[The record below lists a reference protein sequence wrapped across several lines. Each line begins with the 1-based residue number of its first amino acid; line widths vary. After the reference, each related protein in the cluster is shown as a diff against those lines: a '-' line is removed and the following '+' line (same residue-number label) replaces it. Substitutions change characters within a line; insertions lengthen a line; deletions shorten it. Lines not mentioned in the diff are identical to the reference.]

1 MKQMSLYYLDY
12 FGQNWEKCELSQMN
26 SGYAE
31 HFIEYRQGAMDDDI
45 KESANSPYSLA
56 TATLD
61 DLLMFEETSMNKR
74 EYRTSE
80 MHQLYSFITPENID
94 GLMNYRKFTNKE
106 TLTLNTEAYRT
117 AYPDNPAVDYLCS
130 VCDTIVKIQPLKV
143 IKKAI
148 LTAMEMLIL

>member
-1 MKQMSLYYLDY
+1 MRLNVPLL
-12 FGQNWEKCELSQMN
+12 FGLFRAELGKCELSQMN

-61 DLLMFEETSMNKR
+61 DLLMFEETGVNKR

-80 MHQLYSFITPENID
+80 MHQLYS
-94 GLMNYRKFTNKE
+94 
-106 TLTLNTEAYRT
+106 
-117 AYPDNPAVDYLCS
+117 
-130 VCDTIVKIQPLKV
+130 V
-143 IKKAI
+143 IHS
-148 LTAMEMLIL
+148 